1 MALDNLISLNLSDEE
16 VKTIHDALESIEKI
30 FEGKTV
36 NLTPEERQTYGRL
49 GNRTENWISK
59 VFEYIDRRPE
69 LTPVYIN
76 LPEFRND
83 FEVRNN
89 LKPVMTRL
97 KFLSESIDDTLV
109 LLGNDIYN
117 YSLAYY
123 RNIKLVSRENVPG
136 TTEVYNDLA
145 AQFPSR
151 ASAVPEEPESSI
163 SEQENKSAGVEQ

>member
-16 VKTIHDALESIEKI
+16 VKTILDALATIEKI
-30 FEGKTV
+30 FKGRTV

-59 VFEYIDRRPE
+59 IVEYIDRRPE
-69 LTPVYIN
+69 LTPMYIDV
-76 LPEFRND
+76 PEFMND
-83 FEVRNN
+83 YDIRTK
-89 LKPVMTRL
+89 LKPVMNQL
-97 KFLSESIDDTLV
+97 KFLSESIDDTMV
-109 LLGNDIYN
+109 LLGHDIYN

-145 AQFPSR
+145 AQFPFR
-151 ASAVPEEPESSI
+151 PAAVPEESGPSIPEENNM
-163 SEQENKSAGVEQ
+163 EQ